1 MHETLPTSKRC
12 SEPRS
17 WPRDVFAV
25 VLLLAW
31 SPWAIP
37 TGFAA
42 DPIVPSYSLKSVLD
56 LALARNP
63 TLGSATG
70 LIEEHQGH
78 RTAAEAY
85 PNPTVS
91 GNLGRGEIRDTGR
104 ANLKESLTRE
114 SLTEFSATIG
124 QPLEWPAKRAARQSA
139 ADAGVAAASTGL
151 VETQLNLAAGVKIA
165 FYELLLAQRDLELAK
180 QNGQIVEDVRRIVNT
195 RVKLGE
201 APRFEAVKAEVEVL
215 KANQIIT
222 RADNAVRVA
231 RVTLDTLTAG
241 ALGGDYA
248 IHGDFESFRQDM
260 SLKALLARTVEQHP
274 TLQRLTK
281 QIEQA
286 DRTVE
291 LERHSRVPNI
301 TVSGSYWREIGR
313 EAVSAGLS
321 LPTPLWYNRQG
332 EIAAALGNKRR
343 EEAEWLRARNGLMKE
358 VNQHFQDAQT
368 TATLI
373 DVFEKGLLKQAQE
386 ALRVAQFSFQQGAS
400 SLLEVLDAQRVQRE
414 ILMEYA
420 QARFDLSVSL
430 ARLERAVGGL
440 L

>member
-124 QPLEWPAKRAARQSA
+124 QPLE
-139 ADAGVAAASTGL
+139 
-151 VETQLNLAAGVKIA
+151 
-165 FYELLLAQRDLELAK
+165 
-180 QNGQIVEDVRRIVNT
+180 
-195 RVKLGE
+195 
-201 APRFEAVKAEVEVL
+201 
-215 KANQIIT
+215 
-222 RADNAVRVA
+222 
-231 RVTLDTLTAG
+231 
-241 ALGGDYA
+241 
-248 IHGDFESFRQDM
+248 
-260 SLKALLARTVEQHP
+260 
-274 TLQRLTK
+274 
-281 QIEQA
+281 
-286 DRTVE
+286 
-291 LERHSRVPNI
+291 
-301 TVSGSYWREIGR
+301 
-313 EAVSAGLS
+313 
-321 LPTPLWYNRQG
+321 
-332 EIAAALGNKRR
+332 
-343 EEAEWLRARNGLMKE
+343 
-358 VNQHFQDAQT
+358 
-368 TATLI
+368 
-373 DVFEKGLLKQAQE
+373 
-386 ALRVAQFSFQQGAS
+386 
-400 SLLEVLDAQRVQRE
+400 
-414 ILMEYA
+414 
-420 QARFDLSVSL
+420 
-430 ARLERAVGGL
+430 
-440 L
+440 